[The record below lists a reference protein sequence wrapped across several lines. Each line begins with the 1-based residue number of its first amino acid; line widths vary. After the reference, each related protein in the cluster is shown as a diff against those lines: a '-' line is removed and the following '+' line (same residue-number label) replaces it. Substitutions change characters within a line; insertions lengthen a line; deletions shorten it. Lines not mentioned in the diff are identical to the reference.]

1 MSGEIRAPQAGPD
14 DARCAAEERWRA
26 AFENPHIGVAI
37 VGPDPRFLETNER
50 FRELVGYTEEE
61 LRRLTVIEITHPK
74 ERPAHLKTSD
84 LLRTGNG
91 YIPKPIDTRQLTSQ
105 VVELLS
111 RTSAGPGE
119 QRQP

>member
-1 MSGEIRAPQAGPD
+1 M
-14 DARCAAEERWRA
+14 AEELWQTV
-26 AFENPHIGVAI
+26 FDNPHIGVALF
-37 VGPDPRFLETNER
+37 GPDRCFLATNER

-61 LRRLTVIEITHPK
+61 LRGLTVIEITHPK

-91 YIPKPIDTRQLTSQ
+91 YIPKPMDTRQLTSQ

-111 RTSAGPGE
+111 RTSASPGE